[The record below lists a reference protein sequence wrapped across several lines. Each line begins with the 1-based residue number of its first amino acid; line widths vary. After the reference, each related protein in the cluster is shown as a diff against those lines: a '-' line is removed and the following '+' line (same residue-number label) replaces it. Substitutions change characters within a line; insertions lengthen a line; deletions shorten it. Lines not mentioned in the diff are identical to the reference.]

1 MKLAV
6 IPARGGSKR
15 IPRKNIKLFNGK
27 PMIAWSIEAALR
39 SQMFDQVIVST
50 DDNEIAEVAC
60 QYGAQVPFIR
70 PATLADDHT
79 GTSAV
84 VRHAIDWV
92 TQQQW
97 LAEQGTLEIVA
108 CIYATAPLLSAEIL
122 RQAMALW
129 AQQPELDYVFSGCRF
144 SFPIQR
150 ALYRDEAGAVSPVQ
164 PDAIAK
170 RSQDLVETF
179 HDAGQFY
186 LGKAQS
192 WTEGRPVFSK
202 SSYLFELPQHLVQ
215 DIDTIDDWRR
225 AELLH
230 QLILQQVSA
239 HSAKPPKAN

>member
-27 PMIAWSIEAALR
+27 PMIAWSIEAAIR

-50 DDNEIAEVAC
+50 DDDEIAAVAR
-60 QYGAQVPFIR
+60 QFGAEVPFIR

-92 TQQQW
+92 QQQQW
-97 LAEQGTLEIVA
+97 HAEQGKLSIVG
-108 CIYATAPLLSAEIL
+108 CIYATAPLLSPAIL
-122 RQAMALW
+122 QQAMALW
-129 AQQPELDYVFSGCRF
+129 QQQPTLDYIFSGCRF

-150 ALYRDEAGAVSPVQ
+150 ALFRDAAGAVAPVQ
-164 PDAIAK
+164 PEAIGK
-170 RSQDLVETF
+170 RSQDLPETF

-186 LGKAQS
+186 LGRAQS
-192 WTEGRPVFSK
+192 WLEARPVFST

-215 DIDTIDDWRR
+215 DIDTIDDWQR

-230 QLILQQVSA
+230 QLILQ
-239 HSAKPPKAN
+239 SAKSPKAN

>member
-27 PMIAWSIEAALR
+27 PMIAWSIEAALD
-39 SQMFDQVIVST
+39 SQMFDQVLVST
-50 DDNEIAEVAC
+50 DDNEIAEVAL
-60 QYGAQVPFIR
+60 QYGAAVPFIR
-70 PATLADDHT
+70 PAALADDHT

-84 VRHAIDWV
+84 VRHAIAWI

-97 LAEQGTLEIVA
+97 HAEQGPLDIVA

-122 RQAMALW
+122 QQAMALW
-129 AQQPELDYVFSGCRF
+129 PQQPELDYIFSGCRF

-150 ALYRDEAGAVSPVQ
+150 ALYRDTTGAVAPVQ
-164 PDAIAK
+164 PDAIGK
-170 RSQDLVETF
+170 RSQDLTETF

-186 LGKAQS
+186 LGRAQS
-192 WTEGRPVFSK
+192 WSEARPVFSK

-215 DIDTIDDWRR
+215 DIDTVDDWRR

-230 QLILQQVSA
+230 QLLLQQAS
-239 HSAKPPKAN
+239 HSAKSPKAD